1 MLVLNWART
10 GSQNFVSCCQNVAL
24 LVPLHWWWW
33 WRWWWLLS
41 TDDDEIFIKFPPH
54 ANQLAQDHP
63 LRSRWSEGDKKI
75 TGSTKKLLCIQV
87 CFLGGLGIAQWA
99 WNDWPSDGF
108 TADWIIQIHRGL
120 LTTCC
125 FTTFVQLLLS
135 RFVCIQA
142 VWPTQK
148 TSMSWP
154 KKKRHGTPPTK
165 KSRIC
170 QLTNC
175 PNCTRAQSCK
185 RGSQVSL
192 QWIPSCVGGVRLVW
206 NRCWAEEEGEGAFSL
221 QPVYVLAAASALL
234 PNTPEPHLTNL
245 PTVYQSADQGIQ
257 KHFHVRSIL
266 VSMVGGL
273 WPPLGER
280 GLMFNF

>member
-1 MLVLNWART
+1 MLFHDFRATSTVAFCVHSSRVTHAEDLHVLTKEKKTR
-10 GSQNFVSCCQNVAL
+10 
-24 LVPLHWWWW
+24 
-33 WRWWWLLS
+33 
-41 TDDDEIFIKFPPH
+41 
-54 ANQLAQDHP
+54 HP
-63 LRSRWSEGDKKI
+63 SHQK
-75 TGSTKKLLCIQV
+75 
-87 CFLGGLGIAQWA
+87 
-99 WNDWPSDGF
+99 
-108 TADWIIQIHRGL
+108 
-120 LTTCC
+120 
-125 FTTFVQLLLS
+125 S
-135 RFVCIQA
+135 RF
-142 VWPTQK
+142 
-148 TSMSWP
+148 
-154 KKKRHGTPPTK
+154 
-165 KSRIC
+165 C

-175 PNCTRAQSCK
+175 PNCTLAQSCK

-280 GLMFNF
+280 GLMFYF

>member
-1 MLVLNWART
+1 MSLNSEEVPVTIQCWSWTGQELGPRILSPVAKMLPSW
-10 GSQNFVSCCQNVAL
+10 F
-24 LVPLHWWWW
+24 
-33 WRWWWLLS
+33 LS

-87 CFLGGLGIAQWA
+87 CFLGHEMIGHQMALQ
-99 WNDWPSDGF
+99 
-108 TADWIIQIHRGL
+108 QIELYKYIGAC

-165 KSRIC
+165 KVDFA
-170 QLTNC
+170 N
-175 PNCTRAQSCK
+175 
-185 RGSQVSL
+185 
-192 QWIPSCVGGVRLVW
+192 
-206 NRCWAEEEGEGAFSL
+206 
-221 QPVYVLAAASALL
+221 
-234 PNTPEPHLTNL
+234 
-245 PTVYQSADQGIQ
+245 
-257 KHFHVRSIL
+257 
-266 VSMVGGL
+266 
-273 WPPLGER
+273 
-280 GLMFNF
+280 

>member
-1 MLVLNWART
+1 MLRCPWSVLFSNSSRLRVCSVNSNISWLWFHLSLTHFFKYRKEIQVLDYVLEFWRGSSNHSMLVLNWART

-75 TGSTKKLLCIQV
+75 TGSTKKLLCTQV

-165 KSRIC
+165 KVDFA
-170 QLTNC
+170 N
-175 PNCTRAQSCK
+175 
-185 RGSQVSL
+185 
-192 QWIPSCVGGVRLVW
+192 
-206 NRCWAEEEGEGAFSL
+206 
-221 QPVYVLAAASALL
+221 
-234 PNTPEPHLTNL
+234 
-245 PTVYQSADQGIQ
+245 
-257 KHFHVRSIL
+257 
-266 VSMVGGL
+266 
-273 WPPLGER
+273 
-280 GLMFNF
+280 